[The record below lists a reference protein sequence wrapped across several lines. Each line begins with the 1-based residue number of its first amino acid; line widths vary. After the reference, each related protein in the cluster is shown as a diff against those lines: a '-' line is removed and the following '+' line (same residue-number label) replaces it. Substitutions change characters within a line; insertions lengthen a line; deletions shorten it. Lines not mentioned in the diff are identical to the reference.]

1 VRFRVEDGAG
11 DEVASGRDLAALRA
25 QLGGRVRRAVADAA
39 PSMERRGLRTWEVGT
54 VPRTVEVEVGGQPVR
69 GYPALID
76 EGETVALRVMASAE
90 DQARAMWTGTR
101 RLLVLAVPAAR
112 REAERRLRAVPALA
126 AAPAHVP
133 SVGDLA
139 DDCVAAAADRIIA
152 THGGPVWDEGAFV
165 TLAEAGRARLA
176 ALAAG
181 AAAQAAELVAAAV
194 ALEDRLGSTRPP
206 RLGPAVDDMRAQ
218 VRALVRP
225 GFVTATGL
233 ARLRDLGRYLDA
245 VRLRLDKVGDRP
257 ERDRALMD
265 EVRTLERD
273 YARLVESLPR
283 GRRSAPEVVEV
294 RWMLEELRVSS
305 FAQTLG
311 TPRPVSPQ
319 RIRKAMAALRAG

>member
-1 VRFRVEDGAG
+1 
-11 DEVASGRDLAALRA
+11 
-25 QLGGRVRRAVADAA
+25 
-39 PSMERRGLRTWEVGT
+39 
-54 VPRTVEVEVGGQPVR
+54 
-69 GYPALID
+69 
-76 EGETVALRVMASAE
+76 
-90 DQARAMWTGTR
+90 MWTGTR

-181 AAAQAAELVAAAV
+181 AAVQAAELVAAAV

-233 ARLRDLGRYLDA
+233 ARLRDLGRYLEA